1 MTTKRDHNKTSVVV
15 NYREAAMPRYHFVV
29 RTPDHTHDDPDGM
42 DFPNLEAAKEHGHRI
57 VRELREEDGYTPG
70 DSALLIQDET
80 RETTPLDLVLRRRR
94 READA

>member
-1 MTTKRDHNKTSVVV
+1 
-15 NYREAAMPRYHFVV
+15 MPRYHFVV

-70 DSALLIQDET
+70 DSALLIQG
-80 RETTPLDLVLRRRR
+80 
-94 READA
+94 